1 MHRLTG
7 AGDKNLKAPSKNF
20 YVPIYV
26 PKLKARFYLIVFK
39 RFANPLTPFFL
50 PRSFIKQQIFLYFQY
65 VVAYFS
71 SFYPKKSQRVPTNQ
85 RRF

>member
-39 RFANPLTPFFL
+39 LLFKMTFWINFSRF
-50 PRSFIKQQIFLYFQY
+50 IF
-65 VVAYFS
+65 
-71 SFYPKKSQRVPTNQ
+71 N
-85 RRF
+85 